1 MLKMIIKVL
10 RIIFFTWLV
19 LFFIYGALNY
29 SGFCFKEMRY
39 LSDEEKIRIAVA
51 KVNKMGGGHYSKPQE
66 GFFKYI
72 KVVPYESI
80 DAFFHENPDCCTIV
94 PYAGFEH
101 VTGVAWPPTF
111 WERFFGIYNS
121 AVRIQY
127 TRRYIEGPL
136 DKNKKMGPG
145 EKHEE
150 FLIGDYH
157 IDNCGEGTR
166 STSLSKIAVFY
177 TTKCQ

>member
-1 MLKMIIKVL
+1 MIIKVL
-10 RIIFFTWLV
+10 RVLFVTWLV
-19 LFFIYGALNY
+19 LFLIYGALNY

-51 KVNKMGGGHYSKPQE
+51 KVNKMGGWRHLKELGWPSNRYK
-66 GFFKYI
+66 KI
-72 KVVPYESI
+72 IPYESV
-80 DAFFHENPDCCTIV
+80 DAFLQENPDCCTIV

-101 VTGVAWPPTF
+101 VTDEPVPPSF